1 MSDRTTT
8 EPNGSQPSTSIP
20 TGGTPTSGNATS
32 PEGQPPVPASAPW
45 RAPDSAPAWARGRTP
60 EEILA
65 LSEQMAT
72 FIENQQ
78 RMNAPAPPPPAPPSQ
93 GLNPD
98 DYVTGRD
105 VQQYAQ
111 QWAQQTVSPQVEA
124 GIALAADA
132 NLGLVRR
139 ERKEDFQ
146 RWGPEI
152 TMHLSRVPRS
162 QWTLDNI
169 NRIVQYVRAEHL
181 PELEREIAARFEQ
194 TGGLTMRSDG
204 SLAHGSV
211 SQQPTDPMASAPEE
225 WRKKAADAGLT
236 LDGIKDFARENG
248 MTVEEF
254 FAQMQSGKVVAGG
267 NR

>member
-1 MSDRTTT
+1 
-8 EPNGSQPSTSIP
+8 
-20 TGGTPTSGNATS
+20 
-32 PEGQPPVPASAPW
+32 
-45 RAPDSAPAWARGRTP
+45 
-60 EEILA
+60 
-65 LSEQMAT
+65 MAQ

-78 RMNAPAPPPPAPPSQ
+78 RTAQPAPAPAPAQPSQ

-111 QWAQQTVSPQVEA
+111 QWAQQTVNPQVEA
-124 GIALAADA
+124 GINLAADA

-152 TMHLSRVPRS
+152 NMHLSRVPRS
-162 QWTLDNI
+162 HWTLDNI

-204 SLAHGSV
+204 SLAPGSV
-211 SQQPTDPMASAPEE
+211 SQQPNDPMASAPEE
-225 WRKKAADAGLT
+225 WRKKAAEAGLT

-248 MTVEEF
+248 MTVDEF
-254 FAQMQSGKVVAGG
+254 FAQMKSGKVVAGG